1 MLIALAFLLLVIG
14 LILGLLVT
22 VVIAAMKPHNR
33 AMLHPRKRRK
43 VKEFRKEL
51 EKL

>member
-1 MLIALAFLLLVIG
+1 VVILLLLLATG
-14 LILGLLVT
+14 LVLGLTVT
-22 VVIAAMKPHNR
+22 IILAVMKPHNR